1 MNKNLI
7 KSLFA
12 VIITLSVSVLIT
24 ACNSETA
31 DETTASDLS
40 AQPDKSVAETVK
52 GSVTHSFADDVT
64 ASSSSENSEVTVSA
78 AQTAQ
83 ISTKTEKNESKTTK
97 SNSVST
103 TASQTAP
110 DKTTK
115 GEKIDEISKG
125 ISLLTKTTPVAVGNS
140 ATVMIQG
147 SPDQKYT
154 IEFYETPSRKSESKD
169 LSAKTADINGFV
181 TWTFPIDSSC
191 EKGDRKVII
200 RENGSSNFIQTSI
213 TIV

>member
-12 VIITLSVSVLIT
+12 VIIALSATVLIT
-24 ACNSETA
+24 ACNSEQVV
-31 DETTASDLS
+31 ETTASDMS
-40 AQPDKSVAETVK
+40 DHTDRSVAGTVK
-52 GSVTHSFADDVT
+52 SSVTNSFADDIT
-64 ASSSSENSEVTVSA
+64 ATSSFESTESSVLP

-83 ISTKTEKNESKTTK
+83 ISTKAEKNESKTAK
-97 SNSVST
+97 SNSLSA

-110 DKTTK
+110 EKTTK

-125 ISLLTKTTPVAVGNS
+125 ISLLTKTSPVAVGNS

-147 SPDQKYT
+147 SPDKKYT
-154 IEFYETPSRKSESKD
+154 IEFYEAPSRKAESKD
-169 LSAKTADINGFV
+169 LAPKTADINGFV

-200 RENGSSNFIQTSI
+200 RESGSSNFIQTSI